1 MAASPHSWDFLL
13 LRLRELRLPL
23 LRGSASRTPGPTAKS
38 IADIPPRGG
47 WQSKL
52 LFAAHR
58 VLLAAMFSLFYA
70 SRAVA
75 RDAETNNDR
84 GENCMS
90 HFVFPPS
97 AWFSQLT
104 RVSSAIAD
112 GSEPCYEFSK
122 LKLSSR
128 NFLSRPAVGCRAW
141 LDRSSSGF
149 ELH

>member
-38 IADIPPRGG
+38 IADIPPCGG
-47 WQSKL
+47 WVSKL

-75 RDAETNNDR
+75 RDAELTMIAAR
-84 GENCMS
+84 IVCRIS
-90 HFVFPPS
+90 SFLLRRASPS
-97 AWFSQLT
+97 
-104 RVSSAIAD
+104 
-112 GSEPCYEFSK
+112 
-122 LKLSSR
+122 
-128 NFLSRPAVGCRAW
+128 
-141 LDRSSSGF
+141 
-149 ELH
+149 